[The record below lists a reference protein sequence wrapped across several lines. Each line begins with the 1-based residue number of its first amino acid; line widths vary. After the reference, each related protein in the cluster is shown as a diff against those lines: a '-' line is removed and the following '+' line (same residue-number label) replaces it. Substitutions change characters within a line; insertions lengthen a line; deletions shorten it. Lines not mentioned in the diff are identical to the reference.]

1 MARLPQ
7 LGGDDGNW
15 GQILNDFL
23 AVEHIVSDANP
34 ANIGKLRRG
43 TEIDQK
49 YAIPRDSNGNVLG
62 IPESDLAPAVITKL
76 NNVGTNVPPD
86 GSITDVKVKVP
97 TDPSDPIAQSKIANL
112 VSDLQGK
119 APANDYR
126 LSDARLIVRQTAI
139 NFQSSRVNLNFFAGS
154 GITLSASDDP
164 DTTKDQ
170 INLQISA
177 TSPGASSPLPWTN
190 VLDFGAT
197 GDGATDDTAAF
208 QDAIASLKTIPQRG
222 GILYAPRG
230 TYILSQ
236 ELLVDSGIEVLGD
249 GIGVTNLKWPNEIS
263 GASSSTAK
271 FGLNMLGPGPDIYG
285 TSVKNLTV
293 IGPYGPRQL
302 GVRQYWTHGI
312 HSNGA
317 AVIRDVEIKGFNGG
331 LYVTQDHE
339 RFEDMK
345 ISNCYYGVYFG
356 PTGTQGSQ
364 VFTNVDL
371 TNNAFASVGVSNDGV
386 IGGVIWTSV
395 QFGKGPYAFYKE
407 GPALPSRDLLLA
419 GQVFASCTF
428 DSCGNGVMV
437 GTNTTQVSYLT
448 MTSCTSSN
456 VFDASQRAPGEPTD
470 AMVKV
475 GNFGYSRIIASNP
488 FTTPGDQGIFQMDAF
503 GGSYLDDC
511 GAAVDA
517 CATANKQFL
526 NLHQGSSTE
535 IRYYDARCRIMMTG
549 QTIPRWSLIEVTA
562 DGWCQEYASGVPVG
576 VSVLDHTGVQGVAI
590 VAHEGE
596 VKVRVHTSQS
606 VSALKY
612 LKPDPVNHGCAIEAS
627 GPQDGAVF
635 AVSLE
640 GQPID
645 QNDTDN
651 LVRCRLLKCG

>member
-49 YAIPRDSNGNVLG
+49 YAIPRDSNGNLLG
-62 IPESDLAPAVITKL
+62 IPESDLAPTVVTKL

-86 GSITDVKVKVP
+86 GSVTNAKVS
-97 TDPSDPIAQSKIANL
+97 TDPTKAIAQSKIANL
-112 VSDLQGK
+112 TTDLANK

-126 LSDARLIVRQTAI
+126 LSDPRLIVRTGN
-139 NFQSSRVNLNFFAGS
+139 NFQSSRVNLNFIAGS
-154 GITLSASDDP
+154 GISLSATDDP
-164 DTTKDQ
+164 PNGPNGDQ
-170 INLQISA
+170 INLTISA
-177 TSPGASSPLPWTN
+177 ASPGASSPLPWKN
-190 VLDFGAT
+190 VLDYGAT
-197 GDGATDDTAAF
+197 GDGVTNDTAAF
-208 QDAIASLKTIPQRG
+208 QAAITAIKATPNIG
-222 GILYAPRG
+222 GTLYVPVG
-230 TYILSQ
+230 TYILNQ

-249 GIGVTNLKWPNEIS
+249 GIGLTNLKWTTDI
-263 GASSSTAK
+263 GSSSTVK
-271 FGLNMLGPGPDIYG
+271 FGLNMELIGQSAPFG
-285 TSVKNLTV
+285 TAVKNLTLV
-293 IGPYGPRQL
+293 GPSGARQL
-302 GVRQYWTHGI
+302 GVRQVWMHGI
-312 HSNGA
+312 HANGA

-331 LYVTQDHE
+331 LYTTQDHE
-339 RFEDMK
+339 RFEDLK

-356 PTGTQGSQ
+356 PSGTQGSQ
-364 VFTNVDL
+364 VFTNADL
-371 TNNAFASVGVSNDGV
+371 TGNAFASVGVSNDGI
-386 IGGVIWTSV
+386 IGGVVWTSV
-395 QFGKGPYAFYKE
+395 QFGKSPYAFYKE
-407 GPALPSRDLLLA
+407 GPALPSRDLLLG

-428 DSCGNGVMV
+428 DSCGNGVMA
-437 GTNTTQVSYLT
+437 GTNTTQVAGLT

-456 VFDASQRAPGEPTD
+456 VFDVTQRAPGEPTD

-511 GAAVDA
+511 GAAIDA
-517 CATANKQFL
+517 CASANKQFL
-526 NLHQGSSTE
+526 NLHQGSTTE

-549 QTIPRWSLIEVTA
+549 QTISRWSLIEVAA
-562 DGWCQEYASGVPVG
+562 DGWCQTYAGGVPVG
-576 VSVLDHTGVQGVAI
+576 VAVLDHAGIQGVAI

-596 VKVRVHTSQS
+596 VDVRVHSSQS

-612 LKPDPVNHGCAIEAS
+612 LKPDPVNAGCAIEAT

-635 AVSLE
+635 GVSIAAKS
-640 GQPID
+640 G
-645 QNDTDN
+645 NT
-651 LVRCRLLKCG
+651 VKCRLLKCG